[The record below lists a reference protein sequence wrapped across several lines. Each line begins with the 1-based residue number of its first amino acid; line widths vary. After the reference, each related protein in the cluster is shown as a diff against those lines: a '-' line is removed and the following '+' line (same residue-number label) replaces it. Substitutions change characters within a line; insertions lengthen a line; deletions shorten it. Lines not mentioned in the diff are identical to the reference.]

1 METTSSVAQLD
12 PIQDMTIRALHSAPA
27 RSAARLAVDWIR
39 GGDLPD
45 WPQFAQGTAILT
57 YQCRDAIALACR
69 LLGLQEGDEVL
80 VPAYN
85 CGSEIDPIVQ
95 QKLHVRLFRVDAQA
109 RIDVQDVAC
118 RVTEKTRAI
127 LVTHYFGWAQDLE
140 FIIDLCRARG
150 LYLIEDCAHALF
162 SASSSGW
169 LGRHGDIAVYSLA
182 KSLPV
187 PHGGVAVLRDP
198 EYSSRVQLRRSSSIQ
213 TARDCLALIR
223 RNTVRAISN
232 TRMGGAAILRWRG
245 KREDGDATADLAADR
260 PDMPADYYFNKDSL
274 TTGASRIVPGALANV
289 NPDRIVDIRRRNYQ
303 RLVEATQSV
312 QSMRPLFA
320 SLAEGTCPLHLPVVV
335 ERRRSWISALT
346 TRGVYALPW
355 WEGYHRRI
363 DWSGFAEAAMLK
375 ERILTLPIHHG
386 LTDTDIDLIGDCVR
400 QTESHAAG

>member
-1 METTSSVAQLD
+1 
-12 PIQDMTIRALHSAPA
+12 MTIRALHSAPG
-27 RSAARLAVDWIR
+27 RSAARLAADWIC

-45 WPQFAQGTAILT
+45 WPQFARGVAILT

-85 CGSEIDPIVQ
+85 CGTEIDPIVQ
-95 QKLHVRLFRVDAQA
+95 QKLHVRLYRVDAQA
-109 RIDVQDVAC
+109 RIDTRDMAC

-127 LVTHYFGWAQDLE
+127 LVTHYFGWAQELKPV
-140 FIIDLCRARG
+140 IDLCRERG

-162 SASSSGW
+162 SASDCGW

-198 EYSSRVQLRRSSSIQ
+198 EYSTSVQLRRSSSIQ
-213 TARDCLALIR
+213 TARDCLTLIR
-223 RNTVRAISN
+223 RNTVRAISK
-232 TRMGGAAILRWRG
+232 TRMGGAAILGWRG
-245 KREDGDATADLAADR
+245 KREDGDVTADLAADR
-260 PDMPADYYFNKDSL
+260 PDMPADYYFNRNGPM
-274 TTGASRIVPGALANV
+274 TGASRIVLGALANV
-289 NPDRIVDIRRRNYQ
+289 NRDRIVDIRRRNYQ
-303 RLVEATQSV
+303 RLVKAIQGV

-320 SLAEGTCPLHLPVVV
+320 ALAEGTCPLHLPVFV

-355 WEGYHRRI
+355 WEGYHREL
-363 DWSGFAEAAMLK
+363 DWTGFAEAAMLK
-375 ERILTLPIHHG
+375 DGILTLPIHHG

-400 QTESHAAG
+400 QGASLLNGR